1 MGWCKLAV
9 QLVEDEPYIS
19 HGESEDYEMLS
30 AQITTPLRLDHLA
43 VWVSDMEA
51 TTTFLTDVVG
61 LKRHPMVVEVS
72 GDDPTCGGMEAVFID
87 GNGLWLEMILPT
99 TPGPGMDMLN
109 EFGDGA
115 IVEVNFEAVDKDYI
129 HIIDD
134 MAAKGIQML
143 SMDGSPL
150 VDGGRID
157 EGVRGNSE
165 SVETG
170 QRIAYWP
177 TDISGGTTIEIYE
190 KFSADK
196 TNLLNVREAQWA
208 DEHRDSTA
216 PRIDRVGILVE
227 DLEKVASFYTRT
239 MGLTRHPEVFVLE
252 ANANNVGG
260 MKIGFIKASHTE
272 NVWIQLIQP
281 TSPGYAM
288 DLLEEKG
295 SGYPMEVSVEVD
307 DLDAFCG
314 QMQAKGITMVKFDG
328 SALESGVK
336 WDTVEPY
343 GDRFCYFPLSVS
355 RGFRIM
361 MYQRGPRDT
370 SILHR
375 RDDTFV
381 G

>member
-1 MGWCKLAV
+1 MANANV
-9 QLVEDEPYIS
+9 N
-19 HGESEDYEMLS
+19 
-30 AQITTPLRLDHLA
+30 TPLRLDHLA
-43 VWVSDMEA
+43 VWVEDMDK
-51 TTTFLTDVVG
+51 TTTFLTEVVG

-72 GDDPTCGGMEAVFID
+72 DDDPTCGGMEAVFLD

-99 TPGPGMDMLN
+99 TPGPGMDILQQL
-109 EFGDGA
+109 GDGA

-129 HIIDD
+129 TIIDD
-134 MAAKGIQML
+134 MADQGIQML

-157 EGVRGNSE
+157 EGVRGHSE
-165 SVETG
+165 TAETG

-177 TDISGGTTIEIYE
+177 TDVSCGTTIEIYE
-190 KFSADK
+190 KLSNDE
-196 TNLLNVREAQWA
+196 TNLLNVRDEAWQNQQRNSS
-208 DEHRDSTA
+208 D

-227 DLEKVASFYTRT
+227 DLEKTAAFYTDV
-239 MGLTRHPEVFVLE
+239 MGLVRHPEVFVLE
-252 ANANNVGG
+252 ADTNNVGG
-260 MKIGFIKASHTE
+260 MRIAFIKASETD
-272 NVWIQLIQP
+272 NVWVQLIQP

-288 DLLEEKG
+288 NLLKEKG
-295 SGYPMEVSVEVD
+295 DGYVMEISVEVD
-307 DLDAFCG
+307 DLDGFCDRV
-314 QMQAKGITMVKFDG
+314 QQQGISMVKFDG
-328 SALESGVK
+328 SPLEPGAK

-381 G
+381 S